1 MGDSKSRVMLVDQ
14 DPARAAILEQAL
26 LDEGYQVVARVPA
39 GGDLLG
45 EVRRATPD
53 MIIIDMELP
62 DRDTLES
69 LSSINRDQP
78 KPIVMF
84 AEKSSSEL
92 INEAVRAG
100 VSAYVVAGLDP
111 YRLDSIMEVAIARFR
126 EFQAMRRELE
136 ETRTKLADRKDVDR
150 AKGVLM
156 RHKGLSEDAAYQTLR
171 RMAMDRNMS
180 IGDAARNLLAVVEL
194 LA

>member
-1 MGDSKSRVMLVDQ
+1 MLVDQ

-39 GGDLLG
+39 GGDLLD
-45 EVRRATPD
+45 EVRRASPD

-84 AEKSSSEL
+84 AENSEYKACPVLRSVPFTWKSTH
-92 INEAVRAG
+92 AC
-100 VSAYVVAGLDP
+100 
-111 YRLDSIMEVAIARFR
+111 
-126 EFQAMRRELE
+126 
-136 ETRTKLADRKDVDR
+136 
-150 AKGVLM
+150 
-156 RHKGLSEDAAYQTLR
+156 AAW
-171 RMAMDRNMS
+171 
-180 IGDAARNLLAVVEL
+180 
-194 LA
+194 